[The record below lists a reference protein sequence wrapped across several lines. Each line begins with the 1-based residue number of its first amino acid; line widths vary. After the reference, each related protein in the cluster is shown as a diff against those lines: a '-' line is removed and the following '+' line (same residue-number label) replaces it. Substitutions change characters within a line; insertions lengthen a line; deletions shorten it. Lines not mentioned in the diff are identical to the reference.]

1 MKNKTQ
7 PNQSIPATFIFELQ
21 IYFSAALKDEQLAIM
36 KRMKKKE
43 KDNDF
48 LEEREMFQ
56 LEYDVQELEDQ
67 KQVLEYTRRTSVSNA
82 AAIRALFANDEKLN
96 NNL

>member
-1 MKNKTQ
+1 
-7 PNQSIPATFIFELQ
+7 
-21 IYFSAALKDEQLAIM
+21 M